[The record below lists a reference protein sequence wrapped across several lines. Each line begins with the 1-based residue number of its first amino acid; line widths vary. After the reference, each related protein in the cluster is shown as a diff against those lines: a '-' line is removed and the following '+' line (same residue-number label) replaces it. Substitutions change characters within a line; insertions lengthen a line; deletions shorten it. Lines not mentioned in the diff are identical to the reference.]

1 MQPDTLS
8 AALLASNDS
17 ARYWIPKRLDVGP
30 FVGGVVVYLNGMS
43 SLEGQGEEEED
54 GELLCLVMNF
64 SCL

>member
-1 MQPDTLS
+1 M
-8 AALLASNDS
+8 
-17 ARYWIPKRLDVGP
+17 
-30 FVGGVVVYLNGMS
+30 YLNGMS